1 VSALREVCQL
11 VLVLDVVLAVLLC
24 GWVLATAGPSHAAPA
39 AASASATPT
48 VRLPRRRTRR
58 PQRPR
63 HQPKHQR
70 GSR

>member
-1 VSALREVCQL
+1 MSALREVCQL
-11 VLVLDVVLAVLLC
+11 LLVLDVVLAVLLC
-24 GWVLATAGPSHAAPA
+24 GWVLATAGPSPAAPA
-39 AASASATPT
+39 AAGAPGTPT

-58 PQRPR
+58 PR